1 MPTRTIAE
9 VVRGQRILT
18 ANGDLSVREASERM
32 AAERVGSVM
41 VVRDGRLAGIFTE
54 RDALFRVLAA
64 RRDPETTRIAD
75 VMTANP
81 QTITPDR
88 PLGHAMHMMN
98 EGGFRHVPVVVDG
111 RPVGMVSARD
121 ALGCELLAFEQELEQ
136 RESISERL

>member
-1 MPTRTIAE
+1 MPTRTIAS

-18 ANGDLSVREASERM
+18 AEREMSVREASMRM

-41 VVRDGRLAGIFTE
+41 IVEGGKLVGIFTE

-64 RRDPETTRIAD
+64 GLAPDRTRLAD
-75 VMTANP
+75 VITPNP

-88 PLGHAMHMMN
+88 PLVHAMHLMT
-98 EGGFRHVPVVVDG
+98 EGGFHHVPVVIDG

-121 ALGCELLAFEQELEQ
+121 ALGSELLAFEHELEQ
-136 RESISERL
+136 REAISERL